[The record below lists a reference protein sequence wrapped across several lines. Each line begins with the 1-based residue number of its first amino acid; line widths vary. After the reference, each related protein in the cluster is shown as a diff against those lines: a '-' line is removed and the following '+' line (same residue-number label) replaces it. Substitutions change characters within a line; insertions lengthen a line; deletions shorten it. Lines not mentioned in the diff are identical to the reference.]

1 MVNYLCIPLFRLGQ
15 SQRQTGIQVSMSMRM
30 CALGSSECEIVGPR
44 NLFHLNSVPCLSLH
58 LPFHLPTYL
67 YLSLPISTYLPT
79 HLPTHIRAYILN
91 VHTLART
98 YIPLSIYPYV
108 CLSLSLSLS
117 LGDDQRR
124 KVKGR
129 SYLTLRH
136 LQGCR
141 NRDHGLATAGYQPV

>member
-91 VHTLART
+91 VHTLA
-98 YIPLSIYPYV
+98 
-108 CLSLSLSLS
+108 LSLSLS